1 MPRFAAAQKAF
12 DVYRGEKMSHTPVT
26 LMRAAPG
33 KPWLRIEGFVTPDE
47 LVDDYQKLLASP

>member
-1 MPRFAAAQKAF
+1 MN
-12 DVYRGEKMSHTPVT
+12 HTPVT

-47 LVDDYQKLLASP
+47 LVDAYRSLLASR